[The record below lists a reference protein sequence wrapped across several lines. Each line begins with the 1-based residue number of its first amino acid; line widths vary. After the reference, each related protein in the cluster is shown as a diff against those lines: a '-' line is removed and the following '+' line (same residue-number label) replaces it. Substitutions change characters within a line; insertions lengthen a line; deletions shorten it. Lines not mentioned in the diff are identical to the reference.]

1 MKTILLSLIFLGSYS
16 SFAATSSSALSPAYD
31 GKKINLNFYKDKLA
45 KDQVIEAMD
54 SQDTGKPDYFIVS
67 KVLDKD
73 RKILQMHLFDLDHDG
88 QIDLV
93 KHFKDGK
100 LIKTESLL
108 DKKGDVF
115 TINDYD
121 PESGLLLQKTQKDLS
136 MIKWKYFFK
145 NELRR
150 EEADRNLDGKA
161 DMWVH
166 YRNGKV
172 LKTEV
177 DEDYDGKHI
186 KVIPGTFRQ
195 SPQKSIE

>member
-1 MKTILLSLIFLGSYS
+1 MKTFVSILALSF
-16 SFAATSSSALSPAYD
+16 FATSTYAALPTSPAYN

-45 KDQVIEAMD
+45 KDQVLESMD
-54 SQDTGKPDYFIVS
+54 SQDQGKPDTFIIS

-73 RKILQMHLFDLDHDG
+73 RKILQMQLFDLDHDG

-100 LIKTESLL
+100 LVKTETLL
-108 DKKGDVF
+108 DKKGEVF

-121 PESGLLLQKTQKDLS
+121 PESGMLLQKTQKDPS
-136 MIKWKYFFK
+136 MVKWKYFFK

-150 EEADRNLDGKA
+150 EEADRNLDGKP

-172 LKTEV
+172 LKTEI
-177 DEDYDGKHI
+177 DENFDGKNI
-186 KVIPGTFRQ
+186 KVVPGSFRQ
-195 SPQKSIE
+195 TAPKSVE